1 MLTVV
6 STIVRTPLPARSA
19 VLSLLLG
26 AHPARMPAADLV
38 RAGAYLGIAESTVR
52 VALTR
57 AVAAGDLVRA
67 DGGYA
72 LGERLVE
79 RQRRQDESVRNASAP
94 WDGRWDQVVVVGAGR
109 AAADRAA
116 LRSMLAQAHLAELRE
131 GVWMRPANRV
141 DSLALHD
148 PAVARF
154 TVGPVDRPAALAAE
168 LWDLDAWAK
177 QGRELLAELAATNE
191 PAMRLSVAADLVR
204 HLVDDPLLP
213 ADLLPA
219 DWPGDRLRST
229 YADYQDELA
238 TVWA

>member
-1 MLTVV
+1 M
-6 STIVRTPLPARSA
+6 
-19 VLSLLLG
+19 LSLLLG
-26 AHPARMPAADLV
+26 AHPARMSAADLV
-38 RAGAYLGIAESTVR
+38 RAGAWLGIAEPTLR

-72 LGERLVE
+72 LGDRLVE
-79 RQRRQDESVRNASAP
+79 RQRRQDESVLHASAP
-94 WDGRWDQVVVVGAGR
+94 WDGRWDQVVVVEAGR

-116 LRSMLAQAHLAELRE
+116 LRATLVRAHLAELRE
-131 GVWMRPANRV
+131 GVWMRPANCVDRV
-141 DSLALHD
+141 VPDD

-154 TVGPVDRPAALAAE
+154 TIGPVDRPAALAAE

-177 QGRELLAELAATNE
+177 QGRELLAELAATSE

-204 HLVDDPLLP
+204 HLLDDPLLP
-213 ADLLPA
+213 SELLPT
-219 DWPGDRLRST
+219 DWPGHRLRSA

-238 TVWA
+238 TIWV